1 MYRVGYIDDETT
13 QYEYYNRKL
22 KRLSPDI
29 ELIFLKDCKTKE
41 DFLEKIYAEQIEV
54 LLIDYRM
61 AGNFGFNGTTLINYI
76 NDHVRDLEC
85 FILTGVDRELISDGL
100 VTDRN
105 TFQKTVFNTEADDPQ
120 KIKELQDFID
130 VLRNSAK
137 VYRVR
142 REQKIE
148 RYKELLEL
156 KKSGKLGADEEEFLS
171 LYKVL
176 SSYGMVENLPQK
188 MLSSSFEKDLD
199 DLLRVGE
206 AIVKKYTEE

>member
-13 QYEYYNRKL
+13 QYEYYDRKL
-22 KRLSPDI
+22 KRLSPDM
-29 ELIFLKDCKTKE
+29 ELVFLTDCQSQK
-41 DFLEKIYAEQIEV
+41 DFLEKIYEEQIDV

-105 TFQKTVFNTEADDPQ
+105 TFQKTIFNTEADNPQ
-120 KIKELQDFID
+120 KIQELLEFID

-176 SSYGMVENLPQK
+176 SSYGMVEKLPK
-188 MLSSSFEKDLD
+188 EMLSSSFEKDLD

>member
-13 QYEYYNRKL
+13 QYEYYDRKL

-171 LYKVL
+171 LSKVL
-176 SSYGMVENLPQK
+176 SSYGMVENLPK
-188 MLSSSFEKDLD
+188 EMLSSSFEKDLD

>member
-13 QYEYYNRKL
+13 QYEYYDRKL

-41 DFLEKIYAEQIEV
+41 DFLEKIYAEQIDV

-105 TFQKTVFNTEADDPQ
+105 TFQKTIFNTEADDPQ
-120 KIKELQDFID
+120 KVQELLEFID

-176 SSYGMVENLPQK
+176 SSYGMVEKLPQK

>member
-13 QYEYYNRKL
+13 QYEYYDRKL

-61 AGNFGFNGTTLINYI
+61 PGNFGFNGTTLINYI

-105 TFQKTVFNTEADDPQ
+105 TFQKTIFNTEADDPQ
-120 KIKELQDFID
+120 KVQELLEFID

>member
-13 QYEYYNRKL
+13 QYEYYDRKL

-120 KIKELQDFID
+120 KVQELLEFID

>member
-13 QYEYYNRKL
+13 QYEYYDRKL

-41 DFLEKIYAEQIEV
+41 DFLEKIYAEQIDV

-176 SSYGMVENLPQK
+176 SSYGMVEKLPQK

>member
-76 NDHVRDLEC
+76 NDHVRNLEC

-120 KIKELQDFID
+120 KVQELLEFID

>member
-1 MYRVGYIDDETT
+1 MKSMETGRQDGGSDKNHAPFSVGKTGNIS
-13 QYEYYNRKL
+13 RKFLTIIL
-22 KRLSPDI
+22 KIFDKNFERLQ
-29 ELIFLKDCKTKE
+29 
-41 DFLEKIYAEQIEV
+41 EQIEV

-105 TFQKTVFNTEADDPQ
+105 TFQKTIFNTEADDPQ
-120 KIKELQDFID
+120 KVQELLEFID

>member
-13 QYEYYNRKL
+13 QYEYYDRKL
-22 KRLSPDI
+22 KRLSLDI

-105 TFQKTVFNTEADDPQ
+105 TFQKTIFNTEADDPQ
-120 KIKELQDFID
+120 KVQELLEFID

>member
-13 QYEYYNRKL
+13 QYEYYDRKL

-120 KIKELQDFID
+120 KIQELLEFID

>member
-13 QYEYYNRKL
+13 QYEYYDRKL

-105 TFQKTVFNTEADDPQ
+105 TFQKTIFNTEADDPQ
-120 KIKELQDFID
+120 KVQELLEFID

-156 KKSGKLGADEEEFLS
+156 KKSGKLGGDEEEFLS

-176 SSYGMVENLPQK
+176 SSYGMVEKLPQK

>member
-13 QYEYYNRKL
+13 QYEYYDRKL

-105 TFQKTVFNTEADDPQ
+105 TFQETIFNTEADDPQ
-120 KIKELQDFID
+120 KVQELLEFID

>member
-13 QYEYYNRKL
+13 QYEYYDRKL

-41 DFLEKIYAEQIEV
+41 DFLEKIYAEQIDV

>member
-13 QYEYYNRKL
+13 QYEYYDRKL

-76 NDHVRDLEC
+76 NDHIRDLEC

-176 SSYGMVENLPQK
+176 SSYGMVEKLPQK

>member
-13 QYEYYNRKL
+13 QYEYYDRKL

-105 TFQKTVFNTEADDPQ
+105 TFQKTIFNTEADDPQ
-120 KIKELQDFID
+120 KVQELLEFID

-176 SSYGMVENLPQK
+176 SSY
-188 MLSSSFEKDLD
+188 
-199 DLLRVGE
+199 
-206 AIVKKYTEE
+206 

>member
-13 QYEYYNRKL
+13 KYEYYDRKL

-105 TFQKTVFNTEADDPQ
+105 TFQKTIFNTEADDPQ
-120 KIKELQDFID
+120 KVQELLEFID

>member
-13 QYEYYNRKL
+13 QYEYYDRKL

>member
-13 QYEYYNRKL
+13 QYEYYDRKL

-105 TFQKTVFNTEADDPQ
+105 TFQKTIFNTEADDPQ
-120 KIKELQDFID
+120 KVQELLEFID

-188 MLSSSFEKDLD
+188 MLSCSFEKDLD

>member
-13 QYEYYNRKL
+13 QYEYYDRKL

-61 AGNFGFNGTTLINYI
+61 TGNFGFNGTTLINYI

-105 TFQKTVFNTEADDPQ
+105 TFQKTIFNTEADDPQ
-120 KIKELQDFID
+120 KVQELLEFID

>member
-13 QYEYYNRKL
+13 QYEYYDRKL

-176 SSYGMVENLPQK
+176 SSYGMVEKLPQK

>member
-120 KIKELQDFID
+120 KVQELLEFID

>member
-13 QYEYYNRKL
+13 QYEYYDRKL
-22 KRLSPDI
+22 KRLSLDI

-105 TFQKTVFNTEADDPQ
+105 TFQKTIFNTEADDPQ
-120 KIKELQDFID
+120 KVQELLEFID

-176 SSYGMVENLPQK
+176 SSYGMVEKLPQK

>member
-13 QYEYYNRKL
+13 QYEYYDRKL

-105 TFQKTVFNTEADDPQ
+105 TFQKTIFNTEADDPQ
-120 KIKELQDFID
+120 KVQELLEFID

>member
-13 QYEYYNRKL
+13 QYEYYDRKL

-41 DFLEKIYAEQIEV
+41 DFLEKIYAEQIDV

-105 TFQKTVFNTEADDPQ
+105 TFQKTIFNTEADDPQ
-120 KIKELQDFID
+120 KVQELLEFID

>member
-13 QYEYYNRKL
+13 QYEYYDRKL

-85 FILTGVDRELISDGL
+85 FILTGVDRELMSDGL

-105 TFQKTVFNTEADDPQ
+105 TFQKTIFNTEADDPQ
-120 KIKELQDFID
+120 KVQELLEFID

>member
-13 QYEYYNRKL
+13 QYEYYDRKL

-176 SSYGMVENLPQK
+176 SSYGMVENLPK
-188 MLSSSFEKDLD
+188 EMLSSSFEKDLD

>member
-13 QYEYYNRKL
+13 QYEYYDRKL

-105 TFQKTVFNTEADDPQ
+105 TFQKTIFNTEADDPQ
-120 KIKELQDFID
+120 KVQELLEFID

-176 SSYGMVENLPQK
+176 SSYGMVENLPPK

>member
-120 KIKELQDFID
+120 KVQELLEFID

-137 VYRVR
+137 VYHVR

>member
-13 QYEYYNRKL
+13 QYEYYDRKL

-120 KIKELQDFID
+120 KIKDLQDFID

-176 SSYGMVENLPQK
+176 SSYGMVENLPK
-188 MLSSSFEKDLD
+188 EMLSSSFEKDLD

>member
-13 QYEYYNRKL
+13 QYEYYDRKL

-76 NDHVRDLEC
+76 NDHIRDLEC

>member
-13 QYEYYNRKL
+13 QYEYYDRKL

-105 TFQKTVFNTEADDPQ
+105 TFQKTIFNTETDDPQ
-120 KIKELQDFID
+120 KVQELLEFID

>member
-13 QYEYYNRKL
+13 QYEYYDRKL
-22 KRLSPDI
+22 KRLSSDI

-41 DFLEKIYAEQIEV
+41 DFLEKIYAEQIDV

>member
-1 MYRVGYIDDETT
+1 M
-13 QYEYYNRKL
+13 
-22 KRLSPDI
+22 
-29 ELIFLKDCKTKE
+29 
-41 DFLEKIYAEQIEV
+41 
-54 LLIDYRM
+54 
-61 AGNFGFNGTTLINYI
+61 
-76 NDHVRDLEC
+76 
-85 FILTGVDRELISDGL
+85 
-100 VTDRN
+100 
-105 TFQKTVFNTEADDPQ
+105 
-120 KIKELQDFID
+120 
-130 VLRNSAK
+130 LRNSAK

>member
-13 QYEYYNRKL
+13 QYEYYDRKL

-41 DFLEKIYAEQIEV
+41 DFLEKIYEEQIDV

-105 TFQKTVFNTEADDPQ
+105 TFQKTIFNTEADDPQ
-120 KIKELQDFID
+120 KVQELLEFID

-176 SSYGMVENLPQK
+176 SSYGMDEKLPK
-188 MLSSSFEKDLD
+188 EMLSSSFEKDLD

>member
-13 QYEYYNRKL
+13 QYEYYDRKL

-105 TFQKTVFNTEADDPQ
+105 TFQKTIFNTEADDPQ
-120 KIKELQDFID
+120 KIQELLEFID

-156 KKSGKLGADEEEFLS
+156 KKSGKLGVDEEEFLS

>member
-1 MYRVGYIDDETT
+1 MI
-13 QYEYYNRKL
+13 L
-22 KRLSPDI
+22 KKVQ
-29 ELIFLKDCKTKE
+29 EL
-41 DFLEKIYAEQIEV
+41 LE
-54 LLIDYRM
+54 
-61 AGNFGFNGTTLINYI
+61 
-76 NDHVRDLEC
+76 
-85 FILTGVDRELISDGL
+85 
-100 VTDRN
+100 
-105 TFQKTVFNTEADDPQ
+105 
-120 KIKELQDFID
+120 FID

>member
-13 QYEYYNRKL
+13 QYEYYDRKL

-171 LYKVL
+171 LYKLL